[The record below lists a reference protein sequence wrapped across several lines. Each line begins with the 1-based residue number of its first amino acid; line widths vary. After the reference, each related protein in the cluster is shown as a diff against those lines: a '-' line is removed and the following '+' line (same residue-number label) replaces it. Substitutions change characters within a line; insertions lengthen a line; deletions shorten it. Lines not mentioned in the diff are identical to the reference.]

1 MCFEHF
7 QIRSQ
12 RLHIPF
18 WHRGTQKQVHAKDSM
33 DSNVLGH
40 PYIYKSMQLHG
51 EKHLLALKRAP
62 VSVFLMVHQS
72 RNCVRE
78 ASHPRADYIF
88 FPLAWN
94 LWEICLQAEGTSV
107 SACSSVCMPS
117 QCCSWCSQWELCRD
131 LVVQPCGMDVPCRS
145 AKAAMRRRNGKL
157 PDAARGQLVL
167 MTNFGEAVRAG
178 NMVCFPH
185 SIVGAGWYSQDCNL
199 WLLRMS
205 ILVLSFTS
213 KGET

>member
-51 EKHLLALKRAP
+51 EKHLLVLKRAP
-62 VSVFLMVHQS
+62 VSVFLMVRQS

-88 FPLAWN
+88 FPLDAVGCFNCAILPNCNRPSNMPVCWVYRYV
-94 LWEICLQAEGTSV
+94 QATSL
-107 SACSSVCMPS
+107 ASV
-117 QCCSWCSQWELCRD
+117 
-131 LVVQPCGMDVPCRS
+131 
-145 AKAAMRRRNGKL
+145 
-157 PDAARGQLVL
+157 
-167 MTNFGEAVRAG
+167 
-178 NMVCFPH
+178 
-185 SIVGAGWYSQDCNL
+185 
-199 WLLRMS
+199 
-205 ILVLSFTS
+205 
-213 KGET
+213 